1 MRRSR
6 LKFEV
11 IVLAAVSLWSGSGS
25 AVETLS
31 LAQALERA
39 TANDPRINERTHL
52 VDVAR
57 ATLQQAEGSK
67 GWMIDANTF
76 VGVTSSIDGGF
87 FEGEGCQPGNCVVR
101 SDRFS
106 PNSFSPWFSLNFSL
120 IKPLNTFGKIENYS
134 EAARGNIV
142 VKQNDVVIQRA
153 ATRLDVY
160 RAYYGYL
167 AARDSRLLLQDVK
180 NRLQSAME
188 TVQGWLDEEE
198 GSVKQSDLF
207 ALQSG
212 NALAARYLAQAE
224 GLANVAMSGLKTLTG
239 VGAEQELALADERLV
254 PVPLPELKL
263 EEMQQQALVNRPEI
277 TQVEAG
283 LRSRRALVEAKKS
296 EHWPSLYAGVVGTFA
311 RSPNRAHLDNP
322 YIPDIFNDYGV
333 TPIVGL
339 RWDWDPA
346 VQQSK
351 VAEAQAELEALVA
364 KSEFA
369 RRGIP
374 FEVSEQYY
382 QVQSYHQ
389 AVEQLEEAT
398 RSARRWMVASYTDFE
413 AGVEKPEKIL
423 TALQAYVLA
432 HTDYVRTVYDY
443 NMHVAKLENVAGTIP

>member
-1 MRRSR
+1 M
-6 LKFEV
+6 
-11 IVLAAVSLWSGSGS
+11 
-25 AVETLS
+25 
-31 LAQALERA
+31 
-39 TANDPRINERTHL
+39 
-52 VDVAR
+52 
-57 ATLQQAEGSK
+57 
-67 GWMIDANTF
+67 
-76 VGVTSSIDGGF
+76 
-87 FEGEGCQPGNCVVR
+87 
-101 SDRFS
+101 
-106 PNSFSPWFSLNFSL
+106 
-120 IKPLNTFGKIENYS
+120 
-134 EAARGNIV
+134 
-142 VKQNDVVIQRA
+142 
-153 ATRLDVY
+153 
-160 RAYYGYL
+160 
-167 AARDSRLLLQDVK
+167 
-180 NRLQSAME
+180 
-188 TVQGWLDEEE
+188 DEEE

-239 VGAEQELALADERLV
+239 VAAEQELALADERLV

-277 TQVEAG
+277 MQVEAA
-283 LRSRRALVEAKKS
+283 LRARRALVEAKKS
-296 EHWPSLYAGVVGTFA
+296 EHWPSLYAGVVGAFA

-413 AGVEKPEKIL
+413 AGLEKPEKIL

-443 NMHVAKLENVAGTIP
+443 NMHVAKLENAAGTIP